1 MAVSWLS
8 GLGSH
13 TTKTPL
19 QLGVH
24 TACSRHHCMSCSCIV
39 TIAVKVVGLSHAP
52 QQREDGKHDSTKE
65 GAGIASQLQLCVQV

>member
-1 MAVSWLS
+1 
-8 GLGSH
+8 
-13 TTKTPL
+13 
-19 QLGVH
+19 
-24 TACSRHHCMSCSCIV
+24 MSCSCIV